1 LLAIIKNLTRNS
13 VIYGASMFLQKILG
27 FLLLPVYTRF
37 LSPDQFGTYALLNT
51 TGQVVAPLLGVGIS
65 HALVWSI
72 LYRETQEEETFG
84 TAVIFNL
91 VFGAMLTGLL
101 CWFAPN
107 LSVLVFGSAD
117 SARLIQLIFITMFL
131 EMWEFNLIARMRI
144 REQPAWFAVMI
155 GARFVAN
162 ALLHVVFLVVFNM
175 GIKGLVI
182 AQLIN
187 SFIFGSISLFII
199 WPKGPLIFSTSI
211 LKSMLKYGLPTIP
224 MSLGYIVLTASDRYF
239 LQHYASAFEVG
250 LYALGYNIGMV
261 INIATSSLEMGWIP
275 QMFVMAKKDPDA
287 KKTIGKLLTYYVL
300 LIGTAGLGL
309 ALLSREII
317 MILAPSEY
325 HTAARV
331 VPLVV
336 LSYVLGG
343 VTLFTNIGMKI
354 QNRLYFSNPIVIGA
368 ALLNLGLNYLLIPR
382 YGMMGAAWATL
393 ISYFM
398 QTMAYT
404 AINHV
409 LWSIPYEV
417 GRLFKVSLV
426 LGLVFWVAQE
436 TEVSNV
442 WISVL
447 FKLLVM
453 ATIPLLL
460 WVTQFFHPRE
470 ITTFRGIMIKLKTG

>member
-1 LLAIIKNLTRNS
+1 
-13 VIYGASMFLQKILG
+13 MFLQKILG

-51 TGQVVAPLLGVGIS
+51 TGQVMAPLLGVGIS

-72 LYRETQEEETFG
+72 LYRETNEDETFG

-91 VFGAMLTGLL
+91 VFGVFFTGLL
-101 CWFAPN
+101 CWFAPE
-107 LSVLVFGSAD
+107 LSVMVFGSSDLAL
-117 SARLIQLIFITMFL
+117 LIQLIFITMFL

-155 GARFVAN
+155 GARFIAN
-162 ALLHVVFLVVFNM
+162 AILHVVFLVVFNM

-187 SFIFGSISLFII
+187 SFVFGAISLFVI
-199 WPKGPLIFSTSI
+199 WPRGPLVFSSSI

-224 MSLGYIVLTASDRYF
+224 MTLGYIVLAASDRYF

-261 INIATSSLEMGWIP
+261 IIIATSSLEMGWIP
-275 QMFVMAKKDPDA
+275 QMFVMARKDPDA
-287 KKTIGKLLTYYVL
+287 RSTIGKLLTYYVL
-300 LIGTAGLGL
+300 LIGTVGLGL
-309 ALLSREII
+309 ALLSRELI
-317 MILAPSEY
+317 MLLTPSEY
-325 HTAARV
+325 HIASRV

-336 LSYVLGG
+336 LSYVIGG

-354 QNRLYFSNPIVIGA
+354 QNRLYLSNPVVIGA

-398 QTMAYT
+398 QTLAYT

-417 GRLFKVSLV
+417 SRLIKVTLV
-426 LGLVFWVAQE
+426 LGLVFWIAQE
-436 TEVSNV
+436 TVVNNV
-442 WISVL
+442 WISIL
-447 FKLLVM
+447 YKLLIM
-453 ATIPLLL
+453 AAIPFLL
-460 WVTQFFHPRE
+460 WVMRFYHPKE
-470 ITTFRGIMIKLKTG
+470 ISTFRGIMMKLKSG